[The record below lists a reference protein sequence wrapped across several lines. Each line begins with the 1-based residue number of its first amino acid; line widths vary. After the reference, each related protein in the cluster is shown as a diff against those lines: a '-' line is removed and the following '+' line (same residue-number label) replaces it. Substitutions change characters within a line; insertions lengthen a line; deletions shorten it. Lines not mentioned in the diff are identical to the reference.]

1 MAKEFLAAREADH
14 DLTLTI
20 SGDAESLRPRLREAL
35 ETLGYTVLGEQP
47 LYAKRGPQGGA
58 CYDCSFEALD
68 YPTRLNISLKQ
79 TNQFAVLATFH
90 YEVKSHWGMT
100 RGDRQT
106 LWREAQAIAALASER
121 LALTTCPACATTVTD
136 DSHFCRRCGAPLV
149 VDVPELEV
157 LRLTRRSRTAYH
169 NMFIG
174 LLVFVVAGLLFLP
187 VIWAEPK
194 LAKALI
200 VFGSMMS
207 AFALMALFQGIWQLH
222 FALNP
227 KAVTPSVRA
236 QSTAPSR
243 QTTAL
248 PSSPSSLSV
257 TEATTELLDTFA
269 IQDRRTLEP
278 LPRRHLE
285 TGELLDTSDNDDDRL
300 M

>member
-1 MAKEFLAAREADH
+1 MSNNYLAGREADH

-20 SGDAESLRPRLREAL
+20 SGEVDSLRPRLREAL
-35 ETLGYTVLGEQP
+35 ETMGYIVLSEHARDIS
-47 LYAKRGPQGGA
+47 AKRAAQGGA

-90 YEVKSHWGMT
+90 YEVKTHWGMT

-106 LWREAQAIAALASER
+106 LWREAQAIAALANER
-121 LALTTCPACATTVTD
+121 LGLSNCPACATAVTD

-157 LRLTRRSRTAYH
+157 LRLTRKSRTAYH
-169 NMFIG
+169 NMFVG
-174 LLVFVVAGLLFLP
+174 LVIFVVAGLLLLP

-194 LAKALI
+194 LAIALT
-200 VFGSMMS
+200 VFGSLMGGL
-207 AFALMALFQGIWQLH
+207 ALLALFQGIWQLH
-222 FALNP
+222 YALNP
-227 KAVTPSVRA
+227 KPVTSQTRPQPALVTP
-236 QSTAPSR
+236 

-248 PSSPSSLSV
+248 PSSTSV
-257 TEATTELLDTFA
+257 TEGTTELLEF
-269 IQDRRTLEP
+269 QRQPEP
-278 LPRRHLE
+278 IPRKRIETSEVLD
-285 TGELLDTSDNDDDRL
+285 TGEIDDERL

>member
-1 MAKEFLAAREADH
+1 MNTKMAKEFLAAREADH

-20 SGDAESLRPRLREAL
+20 SGDAESLRRRLREAL
-35 ETLGYTVLGEQP
+35 ETLGYTVLDEQS
-47 LYAKRGPQGGA
+47 LYAKRAAQGGA

-121 LALTTCPACATTVTD
+121 LALTSCPACATTVTD

-174 LLVFVVAGLLFLP
+174 LVVFVVAGLLVLP
-187 VIWAEPK
+187 VIWTANPK
-194 LAKALI
+194 AVKAL
-200 VFGSMMS
+200 VLFGSMMS
-207 AFALMALFQGIWQLH
+207 AFALAAFFQGIWQLH

-227 KAVTPSVRA
+227 KTATPSVRP
-236 QSTAPSR
+236 QPELTSR

-248 PSSPSSLSV
+248 PSTTSV
-257 TEATTELLDTFA
+257 TEGTTELLGTFTT
-269 IQDRRTLEP
+269 RNPEP
-278 LPRRHLE
+278 LPRRRMDTSE
-285 TGELLDTSDNDDDRL
+285 VLDTGDLDDDRL